1 MILKMLL
8 SKNKGMKN
16 IILITGL
23 LLMINIKPSSAQI
36 DTLFL
41 HEHLTFEVYLQKVSS
56 GNLEYAANRYNVSIA
71 DAKVQAAKVFPDPY
85 VNFEWIESREKEK
98 RSGYGYTTEIGT
110 TVRIAGQRRA
120 AIDLAQNEYQ
130 LSLALLD
137 DYFRNLRA
145 ESALAFLNCHKQRQ
159 LYSVF
164 WDSYQTMKK
173 LSEADSVRY
182 KLGSIMEIDA
192 TQSKVEAG
200 VIYNDLLL
208 AAAEWRNAII
218 GLTAITGR
226 QNADTLIIPAIQFT
240 DSCRLF
246 SMDNLIEQA
255 LNSRSDLMAARKNM
269 EVSEKNLALVKKE
282 RAPDL
287 DLYVNFSNAM
297 LTDESAPPV
306 KGITGGISVPL
317 KFSGLNKGEVRMSQG
332 MVSQSE
338 KLYEQV
344 GLQIRAEVSQ
354 AWNLYYVY
362 CRQVEN
368 FERGLLRS
376 ASEVMNGKIYS
387 YKRGENSLL
396 EVLNAQRTYNNIQT
410 AYYEA
415 LYNRAA
421 ALVNLERSAG
431 IWDIRF

>member
-1 MILKMLL
+1 MRKIFVVA
-8 SKNKGMKN
+8 
-16 IILITGL
+16 GL
-23 LLMINIKPSSAQI
+23 VLAINIKPVSAQI

-41 HEHLTFEVYLQKVSS
+41 HRHLTFGEYLLKVSS
-56 GNLEYAANRYNVSIA
+56 GNIEYAANRYNVSIA
-71 DAKVQAAKVFPDPY
+71 DAKVEAARVCNDPY
-85 VNFEWIESREKEK
+85 LNFEWLESREKER

-110 TVRIAGQRRA
+110 TVQIAGQRRA
-120 AIDLAQNEYQ
+120 RIDLAQNEYQ
-130 LSLALLD
+130 LSMALLD

-159 LYSVF
+159 LYTVF
-164 WDSYQTMKK
+164 WDSYQTMRR
-173 LSEADSVRY
+173 LSEADSIRY
-182 KLGSIMEIDA
+182 RLGSIMEIDA
-192 TQSKVEAG
+192 IQSKLEAG

-208 AAAEWRNAII
+208 AGTEWKNSII
-218 GLTAITGR
+218 GLTSLTGR
-226 QNADTLIIPAIQFT
+226 QNTDTLIIPAIQFT

-246 SMDNLIEQA
+246 SMETLIGQA
-255 LNSRSDLMAARKNM
+255 LNNRSDLMAARKAM
-269 EVSEKNLALVKKE
+269 DVSEKNLALVKRE

-297 LTDESAPPV
+297 LTDDTAPPV
-306 KGITGGISVPL
+306 RGVTGGVSVPL
-317 KFSGLNKGEVRMSQG
+317 KFSALNRGEVRMSQD

-344 GLQIRAEVSQ
+344 SMQIRAEVTQ

-368 FERGLLRS
+368 FERGLLKS
-376 ASEVMNGKIYS
+376 ASDVMNGKIYS

-396 EVLNAQRTYNNIQT
+396 EVLNAQRTYNDIQT

-421 ALVNLERSAG
+421 ALVNLEKSAG